1 MTIVFLEKVERTH
14 GSKFALGPIS
24 ARLEVGVTCLVGA
37 NGAGKKTTL
46 MRMIAG
52 IDGPSAGEISI
63 ASGATRASVAR
74 SRQSVGFM
82 PQEFALPGRASCEDF
97 LYYCA
102 WLKKKVARSDRV
114 QALAQALVEV
124 GLEDRRKSPI
134 KSLSGGMRRRLC
146 LAQAIINHPPVLVLD
161 EPAAGLDPVQRV
173 SLRELVSGL
182 SKSRVVVYSTHLV
195 EDVAGLADHVVALRD
210 GQVSF
215 QGDIPKLRSL
225 STDGG
230 AESSSLETALLR
242 VLGV

>member
-1 MTIVFLEKVERTH
+1 M
-14 GSKFALGPIS
+14 
-24 ARLEVGVTCLVGA
+24 RLAQKGRAVRQSSSPRP
-37 NGAGKKTTL
+37 GAG
-46 MRMIAG
+46 RG
-52 IDGPSAGEISI
+52 WSRGPS
-63 ASGATRASVAR
+63 
-74 SRQSVGFM
+74 
-82 PQEFALPGRASCEDF
+82 QE
-97 LYYCA
+97 
-102 WLKKKVARSDRV
+102 
-114 QALAQALVEV
+114 
-124 GLEDRRKSPI
+124 PI